1 MALGD
6 GIGKRIQEVREAREV
21 SKSALARAVNV
32 SGMAVINW
40 EKNQI
45 APRAPT
51 LARVAAFLRVSE
63 EYLRSGKGSVDIPIQ
78 DLPLGHSGTS
88 VGDSEPTSI
97 AEALEQAKLT
107 IAALA
112 GLDPLRV
119 KLHLEFLSD

>member
-6 GIGKRIQEVREAREV
+6 GIGKRIQEVREARGV

-51 LARVAAFLRVSE
+51 LARVATFLKVPE
-63 EYLRSGKGSVDIPIQ
+63 EYLRSGKGNAEVSIQ
-78 DLPLGHSGTS
+78 DSSHGHFGTS
-88 VGDSEPTSI
+88 VGLSVPTSI
-97 AEALEQAKLT
+97 AAALEQAKLT

-112 GLDPLRV
+112 GIDPLRV